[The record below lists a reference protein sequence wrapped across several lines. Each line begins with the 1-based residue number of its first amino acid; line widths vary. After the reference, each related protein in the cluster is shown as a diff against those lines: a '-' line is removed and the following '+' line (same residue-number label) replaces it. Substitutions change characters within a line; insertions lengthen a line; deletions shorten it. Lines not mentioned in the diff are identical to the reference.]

1 MVFRFYFNF
10 KSEFVA
16 VVQHPQIFFWMPGTT
31 EFLNQYWLILRNRTE
46 VYLYSDELAQISF
59 SNEKNEV
66 PSPIPG
72 RSCFLDI
79 FMRYTEFYGFLE
91 KKS

>member
-1 MVFRFYFNF
+1 M
-10 KSEFVA
+10 
-16 VVQHPQIFFWMPGTT
+16 
-31 EFLNQYWLILRNRTE
+31 
-46 VYLYSDELAQISF
+46 YLYSDELAQISF

-91 KKS
+91 KKR